1 MDSDISLKN
10 YLSRH
15 FAVVAVLPVV
25 TIACLTYCFMLPAIK
40 ARTGL
45 QHQVMARSIAGRI
58 SSHLAGGKRQISAI
72 AEYLSNRQLKNNM
85 APNDL
90 LDAHCSN
97 GEFFEALFWVNNR
110 NGLIQA
116 AGLSRSHRLKRSDFI
131 GLDFS
136 GRRFIY
142 SLEKTENPTW
152 SQIFL
157 STVNSRPA
165 MAVAFP
171 LAKGVI
177 IGEMALDNLN
187 AFIGHLSVESE
198 LLTLVLDERGKV
210 LADSLG
216 QYWGQVLN
224 DSFITGTES
233 TDKPRPISKTFE
245 LNGQKMLGTVVD
257 MNETGWKILIAQPVS
272 KAFQSLWDILTLIGL
287 GLFLALILSLFIGRL
302 LAGKFSLVFKSY
314 TERAASIADGYYDLQ
329 WPEHKTRAFSV
340 LGQSLELMAQKINQ
354 REEAL
359 KASEERTKDF
369 LVNIPGVA
377 FQHIAYPDT
386 CRARSITTIARE
398 RGMEIFGLDFED
410 EDNLDNFVGCLPES
424 DRSRFALSV
433 EESVND
439 FKPWYYEGRFIKP
452 SGEEI
457 WFEGRSIP
465 RQINDA
471 ICHYGVLTDI
481 SRRKKMETSLRL
493 AKFSLEKAPMG
504 IWRMGHNGEVLDV
517 NEQGCKSL
525 GYSREELCRMSVFD
539 FDPDQSIKVWE
550 NMVIQLRRAGSVTL
564 EMHHR
569 RRNGEVF
576 PIQVITAI
584 MYFEN
589 QEYYLSFVQDISER
603 KQMEEI
609 IIQSEKMLSVGGLAA
624 GMAHEINNPL
634 AGMMQT
640 AQVMA
645 QRLTADLDIPASRK
659 AAEATGTSLE
669 AIEQFMAARGIPRM
683 IQTIIESG
691 QRVSAIVNNIL
702 SFSRKDETTV
712 SSHYLDKILDKT
724 VELAATDYDLKKNY
738 DFKRIQIIKEYN
750 DHLSTVPCQA
760 GKIQQVVLNILTNG
774 AQAMQGAKTRNPGF
788 TIRTYVDPT
797 RDMACMEIEDN
808 GPGMDENTRNH
819 IFNPFF
825 TTKPVGVGTGLGLSV
840 SYFIITENHKGEMM
854 VESSPGAGAKF
865 VIRLPLTKV
874 HNGLATK

>member
-1 MDSDISLKN
+1 MRSDISLKN

-15 FAVVAVLPVV
+15 FAVVAVLPVI
-25 TIACLTYCFMLPAIK
+25 TIACLTYSFMLPAIK

-45 QHQVMARSIAGRI
+45 QHRAMARSIAGRI
-58 SSHLAGGKRQISAI
+58 SSHLNGRERQISAI

-85 APNDL
+85 AANNL

-97 GEFFEALFWVNNR
+97 GEFFEALFVVDNQ

-136 GRRFIY
+136 GRRFIR
-142 SLEKTENPTW
+142 SLKKIEKPAW

-165 MAVAFP
+165 VAVAVP
-171 LAKGVI
+171 LAKGII
-177 IGEMALDNLN
+177 IGEIALDNLN
-187 AFIGHLSVESE
+187 AFIGHLPVESE
-198 LLTLVLDERGKV
+198 LLTFVVNERGNV

-216 QYWGQVLN
+216 QYWGQILK
-224 DSFITGTES
+224 DGFIAETES
-233 TDKPRPISKTFE
+233 IDKPRPVSKTFE
-245 LNGQKMLGTVVD
+245 LNGRKMLGTVVD
-257 MNETGWKILIAQPVS
+257 MDETGWKILIAQPIS

-287 GLFLALILSLFIGRL
+287 GLFLALILSLFIGRF

-329 WPEHKTRAFSV
+329 WPEHKTRAFSL
-340 LGQSLELMAQKINQ
+340 LGQNLERMAQKINQ
-354 REEAL
+354 REDEL
-359 KASEERTKDF
+359 KAGEERTKDI

-377 FQHIAYPDT
+377 FQHITYPDT
-386 CRARSITTIARE
+386 FRARSITTIARE

-410 EDNLDNFVGCLPES
+410 ENNIDNFVACLPES

-433 EESVND
+433 EESIND
-439 FKPWYYEGRFIKP
+439 FKPWHYEGRFIKP

-457 WFEGRSIP
+457 WFEGRSTP
-465 RQINDA
+465 RQINDT

-481 SRRKKMETSLRL
+481 SRRKNIETSLRL
-493 AKFSLEKAPMG
+493 AKFSLEKAPIG
-504 IWRMGHNGEVLDV
+504 IWRIGHNGEVLDV

-539 FDPDQSIKVWE
+539 FNPDQSIKVWE
-550 NMVIQLRRAGSVTL
+550 NMVSQLRRAGSVTL

-576 PIQVITAI
+576 PIQLIKAI

-645 QRLTADLDIPASRK
+645 QRLTTGLDIPASRK
-659 AAEATGTSLE
+659 AAEATGSSLE
-669 AIEQFMAARGIPRM
+669 AIEQFMTARGIPRM
-683 IQTIIESG
+683 IRTIIESG

-724 VELAATDYDLKKNY
+724 VELAATDYDFKKAY
-738 DFKRIQIIKEYN
+738 DFKQIKITREY
-750 DHLSTVPCQA
+750 DGDLPAVPCQA

-774 AQAMQGAKTRNPGF
+774 AQAMQEAGTPEPRF
-788 TIRTYVDPT
+788 ILRTYGDPA

-808 GPGMDENTRNH
+808 GPGMDEKTRKH
-819 IFNPFF
+819 IFTPFF
-825 TTKPVGVGTGLGLSV
+825 TTKPAGVGTGLGLSV
-840 SYFIITENHKGEMM
+840 SYFIITENHKGEMT

-865 VIRLPLTKV
+865 VIRLPLTKPQSK
-874 HNGLATK
+874 A